1 MWLRHVRRAG
11 GAPEIIET
19 GDGLIWMRVFAC
31 SLFYR
36 HFRLHAT
43 IETIPVFG
51 AAAVTASAQATARL
65 LIDGAA
71 PMQTATCRRIADGL
85 EHEVRIEA
93 LVDPA
98 RFPGDGFVEIG
109 LGDKIARRPLGRLLL
124 RATFDNLQSLVHPFR
139 DEIVRWIT
147 AHRPARPSLLDIGGR
162 ARSGVQR
169 SEHYP
174 QCDVTT
180 FDIVTDAG
188 VDVVGDAHEMSRHFA
203 PASFDFATSVSVFE
217 HLIMPWKVVLEM
229 NRVLKPGG
237 MAFIFTHQ
245 TIGMHD
251 MPWDFF
257 RFSKASWTGLFNRY
271 TGFEVVHTNMSQFM
285 HIVPRAWS
293 ERFRGSEAS
302 GGYNACG
309 VIVRKTGA
317 ATVGWQVPVAEILR
331 TAYPGA
337 PTRDDGAP

>member
-1 MWLRHVRRAG
+1 M
-11 GAPEIIET
+11 EILEV

-31 SLFYR
+31 SLFYP
-36 HFRLHAT
+36 HFYLHAT

-51 AAAVTASAQATARL
+51 ADAVSASAQASARL
-65 LIDGAA
+65 VIEGSA
-71 PMQTATCRRIADGL
+71 PMQRAKCRPLAGGT
-85 EHEVRIEA
+85 EHEIVIEA

-98 RFPGDGFVEIG
+98 RFPGDGFVDIT
-109 LGDKIARRPLGRLLL
+109 LGNKIARRPLTRLLL

-139 DEIVRWIT
+139 HAISRWIA
-147 AHRPARPSLLDIGGR
+147 AHRPARPRLLDIGGR

-180 FDIVTDAG
+180 FDIVPDPG

-217 HLIMPWKVVLEM
+217 HLVMPWKVVIEM
-229 NRVLKPGG
+229 NRVLRPGG

-257 RFSKASWTGLFNRY
+257 RFSKASWAGLFNRH
-271 TGFEVVHTNMSQFM
+271 TGFEIVHTNMSQFM
-285 HIVPRAWS
+285 HLIPRAWS
-293 ERFRGSEAS
+293 EGFRGSEDT
-302 GGYNACG
+302 GGYNASG
-309 VIVRKTGA
+309 VIVRKTGDA
-317 ATVGWQVPVAEILR
+317 SVSWEVPVPDILR
-331 TAYPGA
+331 TAYPETHG
-337 PTRDDGAP
+337 